1 MKFKEMN
8 GLFPDKTR
16 KYIKGLCQILKER
29 RFDLIKYQQDE
40 KHIYVIMEEAKTET
54 FGVSMSNFIQ
64 AYYPENT
71 IKLLKIDY
79 LRLIHLAEGLT
90 NPT

>member
-29 RFDLIKYQQDE
+29 RFDLIK
-40 KHIYVIMEEAKTET
+40 IPTRRKTYLCYNGRSKDRDFWSQHVKFHSGLLPREHNKIT
-54 FGVSMSNFIQ
+54 KNR
-64 AYYPENT
+64 
-71 IKLLKIDY
+71 LLKTNTLGGGID
-79 LRLIHLAEGLT
+79 
-90 NPT
+90 